1 MMLEYGGAIK
11 LGLALDSPDVIH
23 DLSLVVFSTSYVLKV
38 MARSPLGIQA
48 ESLADL
54 PWAGPPTTHAV
65 KLHQLLTL
73 KLIG

>member
-11 LGLALDSPDVIH
+11 LVLALESPDAIYG
-23 DLSLVVFSTSYVLKV
+23 LSLMVFSTSYVLKV
-38 MARSPLGIQA
+38 MTMSPLGIQA
-48 ESLADL
+48 ESLAGL

-65 KLHQLLTL
+65 KLRQLLTL